1 MNRRNFLSQASG
13 VAALPVCLSG
23 APKSPQPNIIFI
35 LTDDQRWD
43 ALGCLNHPFV
53 KTPNL
58 DRIRREGAL
67 FSNSFVTT
75 SLCSPSRAS
84 FLTGT
89 YAHRH
94 GVIDNT
100 GREFEP
106 GKTPSFPE
114 LLQARG
120 YETAFIGK
128 WHMAPHANPRRGF
141 DYWLSFRGQGVYTD
155 PTVNENGREFQAKGY
170 ITDVLTDSAL
180 AWLGRKRDK
189 PYCLYLSHKA
199 IHEPFT
205 PAERHRDLYRDAK
218 VPEPPNYRDDL
229 SSKPAW
235 QRRRKDQEEVPA
247 ARKPAPW
254 NPKRPDRFMDYYR
267 AIAAVDEGVG
277 RIYGLLER
285 AGTLDNTIIAFAGD
299 NGYFKGEHGGR
310 GDKRLAY
317 EESIRIPFLMRYP
330 RLIRPGST
338 VDEMVLNI
346 DLAPTLLDL
355 AGAPTHS
362 GMQGRSLRP
371 LFEGRSQGWRDS
383 WLYEYWV
390 DLNPLLPR
398 MVGVRTRSHKFVRY
412 PDTKDIS
419 EMYDLR
425 KDPHELLNVALDASY
440 ASKKQELENELAR
453 LMHDTGYPQS

>member
-1 MNRRNFLSQASG
+1 MQHAKIAAEMKSAADLMDGTIALAAPGRGQTAQVRMTISRTTNMNRRNFLSQASG

-155 PTVNENGREFQAKGY
+155 PTLNENGREFQAKG
-170 ITDVLTDSAL
+170 L
-180 AWLGRKRDK
+180 
-189 PYCLYLSHKA
+189 H
-199 IHEPFT
+199 
-205 PAERHRDLYRDAK
+205 YR
-218 VPEPPNYRDDL
+218 
-229 SSKPAW
+229 
-235 QRRRKDQEEVPA
+235 
-247 ARKPAPW
+247 
-254 NPKRPDRFMDYYR
+254 R
-267 AIAAVDEGVG
+267 ADGQ
-277 RIYGLLER
+277 R
-285 AGTLDNTIIAFAGD
+285 AG
-299 NGYFKGEHGGR
+299 
-310 GDKRLAY
+310 
-317 EESIRIPFLMRYP
+317 
-330 RLIRPGST
+330 
-338 VDEMVLNI
+338 
-346 DLAPTLLDL
+346 
-355 AGAPTHS
+355 
-362 GMQGRSLRP
+362 
-371 LFEGRSQGWRDS
+371 
-383 WLYEYWV
+383 
-390 DLNPLLPR
+390 
-398 MVGVRTRSHKFVRY
+398 
-412 PDTKDIS
+412 
-419 EMYDLR
+419 
-425 KDPHELLNVALDASY
+425 
-440 ASKKQELENELAR
+440 LAR
-453 LMHDTGYPQS
+453 SKA